1 MRALRRRRR
10 WGRRHGR
17 IRVREDVPMEER
29 RAKVARPKGA
39 FFFSFRVPNQA
50 RNPGQIS
57 GPESGPNFGTGIRAP
72 NQARIPG
79 FKLGP
84 P

>member
-39 FFFSFRVPNQA
+39 FFFSFREERFFITA
-50 RNPGQIS
+50 FFSLR
-57 GPESGPNFGTGIRAP
+57 
-72 NQARIPG
+72 
-79 FKLGP
+79 
-84 P
+84 